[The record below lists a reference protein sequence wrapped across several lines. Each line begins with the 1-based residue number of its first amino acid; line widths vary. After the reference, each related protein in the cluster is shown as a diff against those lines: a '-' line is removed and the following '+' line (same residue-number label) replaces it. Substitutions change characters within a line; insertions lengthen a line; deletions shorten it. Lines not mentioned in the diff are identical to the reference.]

1 MRPEFIDSMFPSN
14 GEGRDVTRVQSF
26 GTVKVV
32 VDITLQGMEQ
42 LGYSV
47 PAPASTPLRLADG
60 LWDDPR

>member
-1 MRPEFIDSMFPSN
+1 MRPEFIDSMFPSK

-42 LGYSV
+42 MGYNV
-47 PAPASTPLRLADG
+47 PPTPCTPTPPSTPTVTL
-60 LWDDPR
+60 